1 MDFGWFIILLILI
14 LGSIAVYH
22 GAKYHKVLVDR
33 VDQTQIME
41 IAFEHTA
48 IGMAI
53 VRPDFQYLKM
63 NKAYADIVGYTC
75 TELSK
80 MVHKDFIHPED
91 REKDTPYVKEIFAGK
106 IDSFTSIKRYIH
118 KKGYIVWVRA
128 TISVVRND
136 SGKVKYYIAQIQD
149 ITTAKKAED
158 DLRKSKDEAEVLAR
172 TDYLTRAL
180 NRRAFIER
188 LQEEFERTKRT
199 QQGFAM
205 ILVDIDFFKS
215 VNDQFGHLAGDYVLQ
230 QFAECLGSIVRP
242 YDFIGRYGGE
252 EFIICL
258 PDTDIEQAIAVA
270 ERMRESVEAREVEYM
285 GSRIKVTGSFGVASY
300 DQSSSDT
307 LDELIE
313 RADSAMYMAKN
324 HKNTVYQWVS

>member
-1 MDFGWFIILLILI
+1 MSYGPIILLVCIFGI
-14 LGSIAVYH
+14 FIAIYH
-22 GAKYHKVLVDR
+22 GARYHKILVDR
-33 VDQTQIME
+33 DQARILE
-41 IAFEHTA
+41 VAFEHTA
-48 IGMAI
+48 LGMAI
-53 VRPDFQYLKM
+53 VRPDFQYIKI
-63 NKAYADIVGYTC
+63 NKAYADIVGYTRA
-75 TELSK
+75 ELSK

-91 REKDTPYVKEIFAGK
+91 REKDTPYVKEIFANR
-106 IDSFTSIKRYIH
+106 IDSFISTKRYIH

-136 SGKVKYYIAQIQD
+136 NGKVKYYITQIQD

-158 DLRKSKDEAEVLAR
+158 DLRKSKEKAEALAR
-172 TDYLTRAL
+172 TDYLTKAL

-205 ILVDIDFFKS
+205 ILVDIDFFKC
-215 VNDQFGHLAGDYVLQ
+215 VNDEFGHLAGDYVLQ
-230 QFAECLGSIVRP
+230 KFAECLGNIVRP

-258 PDTDIEQAIAVA
+258 PDTAIEQAIAVA
-270 ERMRESVEAREVEYM
+270 ERMRESVEALEVEYM
-285 GSRIKVTGSFGVASY
+285 NSRIKVTGSFGVASY
-300 DQSSSDT
+300 DQNSSDT